1 MSLGTWSAISTNFTE
16 NVTIPAG
23 ANRIATLFTEIE
35 WTSLPTFTT
44 PTVGGVAMTLAGHAH
59 STNGAGRE
67 VTTSLW
73 YLLEA
78 DMPANGTQSRVW
90 GTTGGAGVQG
100 RAAVFAV
107 HTDREQE
114 APTVAKYEGAATA
127 SMPMGPLDHIAD
139 TYGIS
144 ACGRAANVLSAMSAG
159 WDERFDGPGSS
170 SDTSLSGGDRIFA
183 TTDDETVTFTHTSNI
198 SSGVFAT
205 LAPLATGPTITT
217 QPEAA
222 TALVTPSVPAVF
234 TLEYELTG
242 AWVGSRVEVNDG
254 GGYDPLVP
262 GGIYTLEDDEEGL
275 LTLTVAPT
283 ALTQDGFLFK
293 LFVEDENGESES
305 DPAALA
311 VLEGYVI
318 AEDTVESDGSGEVAG
333 DGTTDYT
340 CADGEAFRIKMV
352 HPETG
357 AIAYAHVT
365 GLAP

>member
-23 ANRIATLFTEIE
+23 ADRIATLFTAIE

-44 PTVGGVAMTLAGHAH
+44 PTVGGVPMLLAGMAH

-67 VTTSLW
+67 VTTALW
-73 YLLEA
+73 YLLEE

-90 GTTGGAGVQG
+90 GTSGGAGVQG

-127 SMPMGPLDHIAD
+127 SMPLGPLDHIAD
-139 TYGIS
+139 TYGVA

-170 SDTSLSGGDRIFA
+170 SDTSLSGGDRVFA

-198 SSGVFAT
+198 SSGIFAT
-205 LAPLATGPTITT
+205 LAPLATGPTITG
-217 QPEAA
+217 QPAAA
-222 TALVTPSVPAVF
+222 TALVAPSVPGVF
-234 TLEYELTG
+234 TLAYELTG
-242 AWVGSRVEVNDG
+242 AWVGSRAEVNDG
-254 GGYDPLVP
+254 GGYDPLTP

-275 LTLTVAPT
+275 LTLAVAPT
-283 ALTQDGFLFK
+283 ALTQDGFSFK

-305 DPAALA
+305 DPA
-311 VLEGYVI
+311 VLTVLNGYVLTQ
-318 AEDTVESDGSGEVAG
+318 AVTTTDGSAQVTA
-333 DGTTDYT
+333 DGVTDYT
-340 CADGEAFRIKMV
+340 CADGEAFRLKLV
-352 HPETG
+352 RNGETL
-357 AIAYAHVT
+357 ARCHVV